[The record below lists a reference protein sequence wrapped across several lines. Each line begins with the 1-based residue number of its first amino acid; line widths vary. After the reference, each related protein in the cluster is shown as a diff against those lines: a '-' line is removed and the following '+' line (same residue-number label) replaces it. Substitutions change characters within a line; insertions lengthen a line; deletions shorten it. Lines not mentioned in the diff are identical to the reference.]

1 MTDTPRARLMS
12 ALQRHL
18 DRLDRRA
25 ERLNRREDQLS
36 LVRLGTFL
44 AGGVLTFFAV
54 PAGLALP
61 AAVLW
66 IGAFAAA
73 VVTHRRVCDAAVQTR
88 ELDAIKQAHLA
99 RMLLAWDGL
108 PPARHTAAEPEHPYA
123 SDLDI
128 IGPHGLLRLI
138 DTTTSAAGSARLRD
152 WLLAGTPN
160 AAMIARRQALVA
172 ELRPL
177 GTFRDRLTM
186 SARRPAGGEGTL
198 QAWLDDPHSAPPVP
212 LAALAGLALLA
223 AINVVQGIAYLSGA
237 DAGLLLFTL
246 PLYVVLSAVFIRAAA
261 EVGEDALM
269 VSYEVGR
276 LAAAFR
282 VLERRR
288 TPGRPHLDALL
299 APFRDPAARPSA
311 LLRRIS
317 MIAGAA
323 SVRANFIAWTAL
335 NLLTPWDLIT
345 ASLLTR
351 SKHAL
356 AAALPRWLDAWHEIE
371 ALSALATFADLHP
384 AYSFPT
390 LIDTPELHAD
400 AFGHPLIPAERKVR
414 NPFHADADSA
424 VTLLTGSN
432 MSGKSS
438 LLRAVGLNIVLA
450 YTGSVADADAMR
462 LGHFRLF
469 TCIRVSDSVVEGLS
483 YFYAEVRRLR
493 ALLDALDAPDGLTL
507 FYLIDEIF
515 RGTNNR
521 ERLIGGRS
529 YIRALAERKALG
541 IVATHDLELTALAD
555 SAPHVRN
562 LHFRE
567 TITDGRMAF
576 DYVLRPGPSPT
587 TNALTIMRLEGLPVD
602 TAESGSE
609 ATPETL
615 G

>member
-1 MTDTPRARLMS
+1 M
-12 ALQRHL
+12 
-18 DRLDRRA
+18 
-25 ERLNRREDQLS
+25 
-36 LVRLGTFL
+36 
-44 AGGVLTFFAV
+44 
-54 PAGLALP
+54 
-61 AAVLW
+61 
-66 IGAFAAA
+66 
-73 VVTHRRVCDAAVQTR
+73 
-88 ELDAIKQAHLA
+88 
-99 RMLLAWDGL
+99 
-108 PPARHTAAEPEHPYA
+108 
-123 SDLDI
+123 
-128 IGPHGLLRLI
+128 I
-138 DTTTSAAGSARLRD
+138 DS
-152 WLLAGTPN
+152 
-160 AAMIARRQALVA
+160 
-172 ELRPL
+172 
-177 GTFRDRLTM
+177 
-186 SARRPAGGEGTL
+186 
-198 QAWLDDPHSAPPVP
+198 
-212 LAALAGLALLA
+212 
-223 AINVVQGIAYLSGA
+223 
-237 DAGLLLFTL
+237 
-246 PLYVVLSAVFIRAAA
+246 
-261 EVGEDALM
+261 
-269 VSYEVGR
+269 
-276 LAAAFR
+276 
-282 VLERRR
+282 
-288 TPGRPHLDALL
+288 
-299 APFRDPAARPSA
+299 
-311 LLRRIS
+311 
-317 MIAGAA
+317 
-323 SVRANFIAWTAL
+323 
-335 NLLTPWDLIT
+335 
-345 ASLLTR
+345 
-351 SKHAL
+351 
-356 AAALPRWLDAWHEIE
+356 
-371 ALSALATFADLHP
+371 
-384 AYSFPT
+384 
-390 LIDTPELHAD
+390 PELHAD

-450 YTGSVADADAMR
+450 YSGSVADADAMR

-555 SAPHVRN
+555 SVPHVRN

>member
-1 MTDTPRARLMS
+1 M
-12 ALQRHL
+12 
-18 DRLDRRA
+18 
-25 ERLNRREDQLS
+25 
-36 LVRLGTFL
+36 
-44 AGGVLTFFAV
+44 
-54 PAGLALP
+54 
-61 AAVLW
+61 
-66 IGAFAAA
+66 
-73 VVTHRRVCDAAVQTR
+73 
-88 ELDAIKQAHLA
+88 
-99 RMLLAWDGL
+99 
-108 PPARHTAAEPEHPYA
+108 
-123 SDLDI
+123 
-128 IGPHGLLRLI
+128 
-138 DTTTSAAGSARLRD
+138 
-152 WLLAGTPN
+152 
-160 AAMIARRQALVA
+160 
-172 ELRPL
+172 
-177 GTFRDRLTM
+177 
-186 SARRPAGGEGTL
+186 
-198 QAWLDDPHSAPPVP
+198 
-212 LAALAGLALLA
+212 
-223 AINVVQGIAYLSGA
+223 
-237 DAGLLLFTL
+237 
-246 PLYVVLSAVFIRAAA
+246 FIRAVAK
-261 EVGEDALM
+261 VSEDALT

-288 TPGRPHLDALL
+288 TPGRPQLDLLL
-299 APFRDPAARPSA
+299 APFRDPAARPSS

-317 MIAGAA
+317 LIAGAA
-323 SVRANFIAWTAL
+323 SVRANFIAWLVL

-345 ASLLTR
+345 ASLLAR

-356 AAALPRWLDAWHEIE
+356 AAALPRWLDAWHEVE

-384 AYSFPT
+384 EYAFPA
-390 LIDTPELHAD
+390 LIDAPELHAESI
-400 AFGHPLIPAERKVR
+400 GHPLIPAERKVR

-438 LLRAVGLNIVLA
+438 LLRAVGLNIALA
-450 YTGSVADADAMR
+450 YAGSVVDADAMR
-462 LGHFRLF
+462 LGRFRLF

-493 ALLDALDAPDGLTL
+493 ALLDALDTPDGLTL

-529 YIRALAERKALG
+529 YIRALAERQALG
-541 IVATHDLELTALAD
+541 IVATHDLELTALSDAV
-555 SAPHVRN
+555 PHVRN

-602 TAESGSE
+602 AGE
-609 ATPETL
+609 A